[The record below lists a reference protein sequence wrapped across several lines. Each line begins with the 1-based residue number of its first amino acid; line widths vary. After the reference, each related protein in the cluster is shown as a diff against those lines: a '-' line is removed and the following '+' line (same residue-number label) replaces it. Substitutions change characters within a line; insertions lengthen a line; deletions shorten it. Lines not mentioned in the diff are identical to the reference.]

1 VDIEILNRRL
11 SDLKNARAN
20 FDTNFQ
26 EIAERVL
33 PQMADF
39 NTTQTPGVKRTE
51 KMLDSTAA
59 LAATKAVASVAAF
72 IWPSNQQYQ
81 SLTSTDPM
89 LNKQHR
95 VKAYF
100 EDLTKDLFRARY
112 SPRAAFESQMGEVAL
127 QYIVF
132 GTGVMF
138 TDDNVK
144 ARSLRYRSLH
154 LAQTYVA
161 EGDAGQ
167 IDTVFR
173 CWQWTLRQI
182 EQRWPGKLPEK
193 LASRLTTR
201 PDDMVEVCH
210 AVMPRTDYDPERVGY
225 PGMPWASCYWLPSEK
240 TKLNEGGYTSW
251 PFSVMRYM
259 TSPGEVYGRSPAW
272 LAMSNIKVLN
282 QQKRSVLAGAQKA
295 VDPVMLASEDGI
307 LSAFNNAPGSINM
320 GGLDSQGRALVAP
333 LQTGARIDIGMDM
346 MDKEREIIASAFF
359 LDVFRALIENP
370 QMTATQTLEL
380 LQERATLMGPMAG
393 RIEAEG
399 LGPLTERELDLLT
412 QAGAVPPMP
421 PELIEAQGE
430 YKIEYTS
437 PMRRA
442 MKSGEGIGITR
453 TLEAATALAQ
463 FDPSALDPF
472 NIPKAMR
479 KLADVHGFPVEDMRS
494 PEEETALREG
504 RKEQAETAQL
514 LEAAPV
520 VSDVAANLTRMQQAG
535 GRPQV

>member
-1 VDIEILNRRL
+1 LDIDRLNRRL
-11 SDLKNARAN
+11 ADLKNARAN
-20 FDTNFQ
+20 FDSNFQ

-39 NTTQTPGVKRTE
+39 NTTQTPGAKRTE

-72 IWPSNQQYQ
+72 IWPSNQRYQ
-81 SLTSTDPM
+81 ALASSEPS
-89 LNKQHR
+89 LNKAHR

-100 EDLTKDLFRARY
+100 EDLTESLFRARY

-173 CWQWTLRQI
+173 CWPWTLRQI

-193 LASRLTTR
+193 LAKQLQTR
-201 PDDMVEVCH
+201 PDDTVEVCH
-210 AVMPRTDYDPERVGY
+210 AVMPRTDYDPDRAGY
-225 PGMPWASCYWLPSEK
+225 PGMPWASCYYLPSEK
-240 TKLNEGGYTSW
+240 AKLDDGGYTSW

-307 LSAFNNAPGSINM
+307 LSAFNNAPGAINM
-320 GGLDSQGRALVAP
+320 GGLDSQGRPLIAP
-333 LQTGARIDIGMDM
+333 LQTGARLDIGLDM

-380 LQERATLMGPMAG
+380 MQERATLMGPMAG

-442 MKSGEGIGITR
+442 MKSGEGIAITR

-479 KLADVHGFPVEDMRS
+479 KLADVHGFPADDMRS
-494 PEEETALREG
+494 PEEEKALKEG
-504 RKEQAETAQL
+504 RKEQTETAQL